1 VVGRRSKI
9 IKNVKLHLSQLCGS
23 LGTYIARARARE
35 RERERERARASI
47 ISNVS
52 NLSPF
57 SEALVV
63 RSNPARVWGGSKKTL

>member
-35 RERERERARASI
+35 RERERERES
-47 ISNVS
+47 SGEHN
-52 NLSPF
+52 F
-57 SEALVV
+57 ECF
-63 RSNPARVWGGSKKTL
+63 